1 MKQPVNY
8 NSVAYK
14 LFHRSMFVRIK
25 NNQLYT
31 KEHLRKIPGMS
42 SGNEEL
48 DRQFM
53 NDRTAVSRT
62 VVGMA
67 ILFYDGVSIEFT
79 KWDDIVNAYNWIKEH
94 LERWAIEIK
103 KPFGLKPPPVE
114 ELLILDTFAEHIS
127 EVALTEI
134 RRRELYN
141 NQITDLNTTDAF
153 AILQGLMGSGN
164 LGTSLV
170 VNRNYEHDSYKSPIM
185 EAWEHCSWSKLD
197 GNT

>member
-1 MKQPVNY
+1 MKQPINY

-31 KEHLRKIPGMS
+31 KEHLRKVPGMS
-42 SGNEEL
+42 SGNEEM
-48 DRQFM
+48 DRRFM
-53 NDRTAVSRT
+53 NDTTPVSRT

-67 ILFYDGVSIEFT
+67 ILFYEGVSIEFT
-79 KWDDIVNAYNWIKEH
+79 KWDDIVNAYSWIKEH
-94 LERWAIEIK
+94 LERWAVEFK
-103 KPFGLKPPPVE
+103 KPFGLKPPPME

-134 RRRELYN
+134 RRRELLDQN
-141 NQITDLNTTDAF
+141 KQSINTIDAF
-153 AILQGLMGSGN
+153 ALLQSLMGSGN
-164 LGTSLV
+164 LGTSMV
-170 VNRNYEHDSYKSPIM
+170 INRNYELDSYKSPIM
-185 EAWEHCSWSKLD
+185 EAWEQCSWSKLD